1 MIEIR
6 NYFEKMVVFSDHDW
20 AIFSSKLIRRV
31 FDKKSLLLLI
41 NEKENFLSFI
51 EKGIIRKYIP
61 KDFDDITIDFAFAGN
76 FVTAYDSFLT
86 QKPSS
91 YQIESITD
99 TIIWSISYDD
109 LQEIYTETDTGNT
122 IGRLASEGQY
132 LKKSKRE
139 LDFLTKSAEERY
151 LDLFS
156 EQPHLLEL
164 IPLKHIAS
172 YIGIAPQSLSRIR
185 KSIS

>member
-6 NYFEKMVVFSDHDW
+6 SYFEKMVILSDHDW
-20 AIFSSKLIRRV
+20 AIFSSKLIRRL
-31 FDKKSLLLLI
+31 FDKKSLILSV

-51 EKGIIRKYIP
+51 EKGIIRKSIP
-61 KDFDDITIDFAFAGN
+61 KDFDSITIDFAFADN

-86 QKPSS
+86 QKPSLC
-91 YQIESITD
+91 QIEAITD

-109 LQEIYTETDTGNT
+109 LQEIYSKTDIGNA
-122 IGRLASEGQY
+122 IGRLASEDQY

-151 LDLFS
+151 LDLFT
-156 EQPHLLEL
+156 EQPHLLQL
-164 IPLKHIAS
+164 IPLKYIAS
-172 YIGIAPQSLSRIR
+172 YIGITPQALSRIR
-185 KSIS
+185 ARIS